1 MFCKC
6 NFYLWYLQNWNHY
19 FDRKLKLQLIKTHKK
34 NFFTKVQK
42 PFQNQT
48 VNAVIFWHQKTNKSK
63 LYLVY
68 LKYLDAI
75 ESRKWLVEYCAW
87 LSQGFWTIFQPIFV
101 GFGDKIWPHKA
112 HIMCQDYCLRSQI
125 LYAHFTFFIC
135 LIYINAEPQ
144 IVGS

>member
-75 ESRKWLVEYCAW
+75 ESRKWLVWRGEIYV
-87 LSQGFWTIFQPIFV
+87 LSLIKSRVLNYFRTYFCRIWWQNLTTQDSHNVPGLLFTVSNFV
-101 GFGDKIWPHKA
+101 
-112 HIMCQDYCLRSQI
+112 CT
-125 LYAHFTFFIC
+125 LYVFYMPD
-135 LIYINAEPQ
+135 LY
-144 IVGS
+144 

>member
-75 ESRKWLVEYCAW
+75 ESRKWLVWRGEIYV
-87 LSQGFWTIFQPIFV
+87 LSLIKSRVLNYFPTYFCRIWWQNLTTQGSHNVPGILFTASNFV
-101 GFGDKIWPHKA
+101 CTPSVFYMPD
-112 HIMCQDYCLRSQI
+112 
-125 LYAHFTFFIC
+125 LY
-135 LIYINAEPQ
+135 
-144 IVGS
+144 